1 MKKSQ
6 GLFFKKFDLH
16 VHTPASNCFLEKEIT
31 PEQIVQKAI
40 QMKLS
45 AIAITDHNTGEWVD
59 KIKMA
64 ANKTNLTIFPGVEIT
79 VGDAHNHII
88 AILDVDKTTRDIEEV
103 LTSLEISHTKYGK
116 VDAFSK
122 MSVVEVF
129 EIITG
134 DKYNGIAIPAHIDST
149 NGVFEQMK
157 KAGEARKK
165 VIQHPSLLAVEAV
178 NFQKVAKLL
187 DGNDPIYQSKLAV
200 YQSSDNPYL
209 DGNGNII
216 VSGAYA
222 GKHSIDGIGYRYSYF
237 KVDENIS
244 LESLRQCFI
253 DPEVRIR
260 QSFEYKKRTYPYIKS
275 VKINS
280 GFLSDIEYNFHQGL
294 NSILGAKG
302 VGKSLLVEFIR
313 FALDQES
320 THHEISEDH
329 GEKLIE
335 QLGQYG
341 QVEINICDETGKEFK
356 IIRTYN
362 PAEDNPL
369 ECRDLSTNEIINVD
383 IAQLFPVL
391 FLSQTEIIKIAEDP
405 NEQMKFIDKFF
416 DFYRYRNQIIGL
428 ESELKE
434 LDRKFA
440 ESLNAY
446 HEQKNLSKQLRTSE
460 IELERI
466 SKQLKNPIFDEFA
479 KLEEKDKAFRMQYN
493 FLKIL
498 VEHIDNFERI
508 IKNEEIPEIPK
519 VMSLDPALKR
529 SQEIIKDAMSFLLD
543 GFVTQREK
551 VNKAIQK
558 ISDEYKKWKPT
569 FDEKKSKFQEQVL
582 RIGGD
587 SQKLEE
593 KRTIKV
599 KEIENLEKKLLAIRN
614 KAKQIKE
621 IFKIRNGKLKELK
634 GVYSDYFQARKEKCE
649 YFEKVSNKKLQITII
664 ESTNKDEFQKCL
676 AFLKRGSYLRE
687 WDIEQLSNKVT
698 PYEFILNLLRYDISR
713 TDELK
718 DTNKYIKEI
727 AQITDLPEEKVK
739 NLADHLL
746 NTKSYEE
753 LLLLQ
758 YKAIPQDR
766 PEIKYNIGDN
776 RQANFV
782 PLKNL
787 STGQKCTAMIIL
799 ALSEGIM
806 PIIIDQPEDSLD
818 IRAIWDDMCSKLRSK
833 KEVRQFIFTT
843 HNASVAVASDTDK
856 FMIMTASAT
865 KGEIVFSGAI
875 DNEDVR
881 TEVIKYLEGGLT
893 TYRLKYLKYN
903 IPKKLKK

>member
-1 MKKSQ
+1 MRKTQ
-6 GLFFKKFDLH
+6 GLFFRKFDLH
-16 VHTPASNCFLEKEIT
+16 IHTPASKCFYDKNVT

-59 KIKMA
+59 KIKIA

-88 AILDVDKTTRDIEEV
+88 AILDVDRTTRDIETLLTTVEILPNEFGKTEAFSNKSVAEV
-103 LTSLEISHTKYGK
+103 L
-116 VDAFSK
+116 
-122 MSVVEVF
+122 

-134 DKYNGIAIPAHIDST
+134 DKFEGIAIPAHIDST
-149 NGVFEQMK
+149 NGIFEQMR
-157 KAGEARKK
+157 GMPRKK
-165 VIQHPSLLAVEAV
+165 VIQHPSLLAVEAI
-178 NFQKVAKLL
+178 NFQKVAKFL
-187 DGNDPIYQSKLAV
+187 DGNDPLYGRKLAV
-200 YQSSDNPYL
+200 YQSSDNPYI
-209 DGNGNII
+209 DRDGNII
-216 VSGAYA
+216 INGAYA
-222 GKHSIDGIGYRYSYF
+222 GKHSIEGIGYRYSYF

-260 QSFEYKKRTYPYIKS
+260 QSFEYKKRTYPHIKS

-280 GFLSDIEYNFHQGL
+280 GFLSDIESNFHQGL

-320 THHEISEDH
+320 THREISEDH

-341 QVEINICDETGKEFK
+341 QVEIDICDETGKEFK

-362 PAEDNPL
+362 TTEDNPV
-369 ECRDLSTNEIINVD
+369 ECRDLSTNEIINVN

-405 NEQMKFIDKFF
+405 NEQMNFIDKFF
-416 DFYRYRNQIIGL
+416 DFYRYRNQITGL

-434 LDRKFA
+434 LDRQFS

-446 HEQKNLSKQLRTSE
+446 HEQKNFYKQLITSKV
-460 IELERI
+460 ELERL
-466 SKQLKNPIFDEFA
+466 SRQLKNPIFDDFA
-479 KLEEKDKAFRMQYN
+479 KLEEKDKAFRIQYN

-519 VMSLDPALKR
+519 ALSLDPALKR
-529 SQEIIKDAMSFLLD
+529 TQDTVKNTMSFLLE
-543 GFVTQREK
+543 GFVTQSEK

-558 ISDEYKKWKPT
+558 IFDEYKNWKPA
-569 FDEKKSKFQEQVL
+569 FDKKKSKFQEQVL
-582 RIGGD
+582 RMGGD

-621 IFKIRNGKLKELK
+621 IFKIRDGKLEELK
-634 GVYSDYFQARKEKCE
+634 RVYFDYFQARKEKCE
-649 YFEKVSNKKLQITII
+649 YFEKVSNKKLQVTII
-664 ESTNKDEFQKCL
+664 ESTNKDEFQRCL

-687 WDIEQLSNKVT
+687 WEIEQLSNKVT
-698 PYEFILNLLRYDISR
+698 PYDFILNLLRYDISR
-713 TDELK
+713 IDELK
-718 DTNKYIKEI
+718 DTNKYIKKI
-727 AQITDLPEEKVK
+727 AQMTDLPEEKVK

-758 YKAIPQDR
+758 YKAFPQDR

-776 RQANFV
+776 RQVNYV

-818 IRAIWDDMCSKLRSK
+818 IRAIWDDMCSKLRSR

-856 FMIMTASAT
+856 FMIMVASAT
-865 KGEIVFSGAI
+865 KGEIVLSGAI

-881 TEVIKYLEGGLT
+881 SEVIKYLEGGLT

-903 IPKKLKK
+903 IPKKLKE

>member
-1 MKKSQ
+1 MRKTQ

-16 VHTPASNCFLEKEIT
+16 IHTPASKCFYDKNVT

-40 QMKLS
+40 QMKLN

-59 KIKMA
+59 KIKIA

-88 AILDVDKTTRDIEEV
+88 ALLDIDKTTRDIEDL
-103 LTSLEISHTKYGK
+103 LTTVGILHNEFGK
-116 VDAFSK
+116 TESFSK
-122 MSVVEVF
+122 KSVTKVIEV
-129 EIITG
+129 ITG
-134 DKYNGIAIPAHIDST
+134 EKFEGIAVPAHIDST

-157 KAGEARKK
+157 GMPRKE
-165 VIQHPSLLAVEAV
+165 VIQHPKLLAVEAV
-178 NFQKVAKLL
+178 NFQKVFKFLN
-187 DGNDPIYQSKLAV
+187 GNDPLYERKLAV
-200 YQSSDNPYL
+200 YQSSDNPYI
-209 DGNGNII
+209 DRNGNII
-216 VSGAYA
+216 ITGSYA
-222 GKHSIDGIGYRYSYF
+222 GKHSIYGIGYRYSYF
-237 KVDENIS
+237 KVDKNIS

-260 QSFEYKKRTYPYIKS
+260 QSFEYKKRTYPHIKS

-280 GFLSDIEYNFHQGL
+280 GFLSDIESNFHQGL

-302 VGKSLLVEFIR
+302 VGKSLLIEFIR

-320 THHEISEDH
+320 THNEINEDH
-329 GEKLIE
+329 KEKLKK

-341 QVEINICDETGKEFK
+341 RVEINICDETGKEFE

-369 ECRDLSTNEIINVD
+369 ECKDVSTNEILNVN

-391 FLSQTEIIKIAEDP
+391 FLSQTEIIKIAEDS
-405 NEQMKFIDKFF
+405 NEQMMFIDKFF
-416 DFYRYRNQIIGL
+416 DFYRYRNQISGL

-434 LDRKFA
+434 LDREFA
-440 ESLNAY
+440 DSLKAF
-446 HEQKNLSKQLRTSE
+446 HEQKDFHKQLKTSK
-460 IELERI
+460 IELERL
-466 SKQLKNPIFDEFA
+466 SKQLKNPIFDGFT
-479 KLEEKDKAFRMQYN
+479 KLEEKDKIFRIQYN

-498 VEHIDNFERI
+498 IEHINNFERV
-508 IKNEEIPEIPK
+508 IKNEEISEMPK
-519 VMSLDPALKR
+519 VISLDPALKR
-529 SQEIIKDAMSFLLD
+529 TQDTVKNTKSFLLEN
-543 GFVTQREK
+543 FVTQREK
-551 VNKAIQK
+551 VNKAIK
-558 ISDEYKKWKPT
+558 NIFDEYKNWKPT

-582 RIGGD
+582 RMGGD

-593 KRTIKV
+593 KRTVKV
-599 KEIENLEKKLLAIRN
+599 KEIENIEKKLLSIRN
-614 KAKQIKE
+614 KANQIKE
-621 IFKIRNGKLKELK
+621 ISKIRNEKLKELK
-634 GVYSDYFQARKEKCE
+634 KIYHDYFQARKEKCE
-649 YFEKVSNKKLQITII
+649 YFEKVSKNKLQITII
-664 ESTNKDEFQKCL
+664 ESTNKDEFQRCL

-713 TDELK
+713 TDELGNA
-718 DTNKYIKEI
+718 NKHIKEI
-727 AQITDLPEEKVK
+727 AQITNLAEEKVK

-746 NTKSYEE
+746 NSKSYEE

-766 PEIKYNIGDN
+766 PEIKYNIGDS
-776 RQANFV
+776 QKPNFV
-782 PLKNL
+782 NLNNL
-787 STGQKCTAMIIL
+787 STGQKCAAMIIL

-843 HNASVAVASDTDK
+843 HNASIAVASDTDK
-856 FMIMTASAT
+856 FIIMTASAT
-865 KGEIVFSGAI
+865 LGEIAFSGAI
-875 DNEDVR
+875 DNEYVR
-881 TEVIKYLEGGLT
+881 SEVIKYLEGGLT
-893 TYRLKYLKYN
+893 TYKLKYLKYN

>member
-1 MKKSQ
+1 MRKTQ
-6 GLFFKKFDLH
+6 GLFFRKFDLH

-59 KIKMA
+59 KIKIA

-79 VGDAHNHII
+79 AGDAHNHII

-103 LTSLEISHTKYGK
+103 LTSLGISHTKYGK

-165 VIQHPSLLAVEAV
+165 VIQHSSLLAVEAV

-187 DGNDPIYQSKLAV
+187 DGNDPIYQRKLAV

-209 DGNGNII
+209 DENGNII

-222 GKHSIDGIGYRYSYF
+222 GKHSIEGIGYRYSYF
-237 KVDENIS
+237 KVDGNIS

-253 DPEVRIR
+253 DPEVRIK

-329 GEKLIE
+329 GEKLTE

-416 DFYRYRNQIIGL
+416 DFYRYRNQIVGL

-446 HEQKNLSKQLRTSE
+446 HEQKNFYKQLITSKV
-460 IELERI
+460 ELERL

-498 VEHIDNFERI
+498 V
-508 IKNEEIPEIPK
+508 
-519 VMSLDPALKR
+519 
-529 SQEIIKDAMSFLLD
+529 
-543 GFVTQREK
+543 
-551 VNKAIQK
+551 
-558 ISDEYKKWKPT
+558 
-569 FDEKKSKFQEQVL
+569 
-582 RIGGD
+582 
-587 SQKLEE
+587 
-593 KRTIKV
+593 
-599 KEIENLEKKLLAIRN
+599 
-614 KAKQIKE
+614 
-621 IFKIRNGKLKELK
+621 
-634 GVYSDYFQARKEKCE
+634 
-649 YFEKVSNKKLQITII
+649 
-664 ESTNKDEFQKCL
+664 
-676 AFLKRGSYLRE
+676 
-687 WDIEQLSNKVT
+687 
-698 PYEFILNLLRYDISR
+698 
-713 TDELK
+713 
-718 DTNKYIKEI
+718 
-727 AQITDLPEEKVK
+727 
-739 NLADHLL
+739 
-746 NTKSYEE
+746 
-753 LLLLQ
+753 
-758 YKAIPQDR
+758 
-766 PEIKYNIGDN
+766 
-776 RQANFV
+776 
-782 PLKNL
+782 
-787 STGQKCTAMIIL
+787 
-799 ALSEGIM
+799 
-806 PIIIDQPEDSLD
+806 
-818 IRAIWDDMCSKLRSK
+818 
-833 KEVRQFIFTT
+833 
-843 HNASVAVASDTDK
+843 
-856 FMIMTASAT
+856 
-865 KGEIVFSGAI
+865 
-875 DNEDVR
+875 
-881 TEVIKYLEGGLT
+881 
-893 TYRLKYLKYN
+893 
-903 IPKKLKK
+903 

>member
-1 MKKSQ
+1 MRKTQ
-6 GLFFKKFDLH
+6 GLFFRKFDLH
-16 VHTPASNCFLEKEIT
+16 IHTPASKCFYDKSIT
-31 PEQIVQKAI
+31 PEQIVKKSI
-40 QMKLS
+40 QMGLS
-45 AIAITDHNTGEWVD
+45 AIAITDHNSGKWIDEV
-59 KIKMA
+59 KKA
-64 ANKTNLTIFPGVEIT
+64 AKGTNLTVFPGVEIT

-88 AILDVDKTTRDIEEV
+88 AILDVDKTTGDIEDLLAKV
-103 LTSLEISHTKYGK
+103 EIFRNKHGK
-116 VDAFSK
+116 EDAFSS
-122 MSVVEVF
+122 MSVVEVI
-129 EIITG
+129 EIITSE
-134 DKYNGIAIPAHIDST
+134 KFEGIAIPAHIDST
-149 NGVFEQMK
+149 NGIFVQMQ
-157 KAGEARKK
+157 GMPRKK
-165 VIQHPSLLAVEAV
+165 IIKHSSLLAVEAV

-187 DGNDPIYQSKLAV
+187 DGNDPIYKRKLAV

-209 DGNGNII
+209 DENGNII
-216 VSGAYA
+216 VSGANA
-222 GKHSIDGIGYRYSYF
+222 GKHSIDGIGYRCSYF
-237 KVDENIS
+237 KVDENIL

-260 QSFEYKKRTYPYIKS
+260 QSFEYKKRTYPHIKS

-280 GFLSDIEYNFHQGL
+280 GFLSDIESNFHQGL

-302 VGKSLLVEFIR
+302 VGKSLLIEFIR

-329 GEKLIE
+329 KEKLMK
-335 QLGQYG
+335 QLSQYG
-341 QVEINICDETGKEFK
+341 QVEINIYDETGKEFK

-362 PAEDNPL
+362 PAEDDPL
-369 ECRDLSTNEIINVD
+369 ECRDLSTNEIVNVD

-391 FLSQTEIIKIAEDP
+391 FLSQTEIIKIAEDS

-440 ESLNAY
+440 ESLKAY
-446 HEQKNLSKQLRTSE
+446 HEQKDFYKQLETSKV
-460 IELERI
+460 ELERL

-479 KLEEKDKAFRMQYN
+479 KLEEKDKVFRIQYN

-498 VEHIDNFERI
+498 IEHIDNFQRV

-529 SQEIIKDAMSFLLD
+529 TQDTVKNTMSFLLE

-551 VNKAIQK
+551 VNKAIK
-558 ISDEYKKWKPT
+558 NIFDEYKNWKPA
-569 FDEKKSKFQEQVL
+569 FDEKKSRFQEQVL
-582 RIGGD
+582 RMGGD

-593 KRTIKV
+593 KRTVKV
-599 KEIENLEKKLLAIRN
+599 KEIENLEKKLLSIRN

-621 IFKIRNGKLKELK
+621 ISKIRNGKLKELK
-634 GVYSDYFQARKEKCE
+634 RVYHDYFQARKEKCE
-649 YFEKVSNKKLQITII
+649 YFEKVSKKKLQITII
-664 ESTNKDEFQKCL
+664 ESTNKDEFQRCL

-698 PYEFILNLLRYDISR
+698 PSEFILNLLRYDISR

-727 AQITDLPEEKVK
+727 AQITDLAEEKVK

-776 RQANFV
+776 REANFV

-818 IRAIWDDMCSKLRSK
+818 IRAIWDDMCSKLRSR

-865 KGEIVFSGAI
+865 KGEIVLSGAI

-881 TEVIKYLEGGLT
+881 LEVINYLEGGLT

-903 IPKKLKK
+903 IPKKLKD

>member
-1 MKKSQ
+1 MRKTQ

-16 VHTPASNCFLEKEIT
+16 IHTPASKCFNNKNVT

-40 QMKLS
+40 QMELS

-59 KIKMA
+59 KIKIA
-64 ANKTNLTIFPGVEIT
+64 AKETNLIVFPGVEIT

-88 AILDVDKTTRDIEEV
+88 AILDVDKTTRDIEDLLSKV
-103 LTSLEISHTKYGK
+103 DIFCNKRGK
-116 VDAFSK
+116 EDAFSS
-122 MSVVEVF
+122 MSVVEVI
-129 EIITG
+129 EIIASE
-134 DKYNGIAIPAHIDST
+134 KFEGIAIPAHIDST
-149 NGVFEQMK
+149 NGIFVQMQ
-157 KAGEARKK
+157 GMPRKK
-165 VIQHPSLLAVEAV
+165 IIKHSSLLAVEAV

-187 DGNDPIYQSKLAV
+187 DGNDPIYKRKLAV

-209 DGNGNII
+209 DENGNVI
-216 VSGAYA
+216 VSGANA
-222 GKHSIDGIGYRYSYF
+222 GKHSIDGIGYRCSYF

-260 QSFEYKKRTYPYIKS
+260 QSFEYKKRTYPHINS

-280 GFLSDIEYNFHQGL
+280 GFLSDIESSFHQGL

-302 VGKSLLVEFIR
+302 VGKSLLIEFIR

-320 THHEISEDH
+320 TQNEIKEDH
-329 GEKLIE
+329 EEKLVK

-341 QVEINICDETGKEFK
+341 QVEINICDETGKEFR

-362 PAEDNPL
+362 PAEDNPF
-369 ECRDLSTNEIINVD
+369 ECRDLSTNEIVNAG

-416 DFYRYRNQIIGL
+416 DFYRYQNQIIEL
-428 ESELKE
+428 EYELKE

-440 ESLNAY
+440 ESLKAY
-446 HEQKNLSKQLRTSE
+446 HEQKNFCKQLGTSK
-460 IELERI
+460 IELERL
-466 SKQLKNPIFDEFA
+466 SKQLKNPIFEEFT
-479 KLEEKDKAFRMQYN
+479 KLEEKDKAFRMQDN
-493 FLKIL
+493 FLKIII
-498 VEHIDNFERI
+498 EHIDNFKRI
-508 IKNEEIPEIPK
+508 IKSEEMPEIPK

-529 SQEIIKDAMSFLLD
+529 SQEVMKDSMSFLLD

-551 VNKAIQK
+551 LNKAIQK

-569 FDEKKSKFQEQVL
+569 FDEKKSKFQEKVL
-582 RIGGD
+582 RMGGD

-614 KAKQIKE
+614 KANQIKE
-621 IFKIRNGKLKELK
+621 IFKIRSGKLEELK
-634 GVYSDYFQARKEKCE
+634 KVYSDYFQARKEKCE
-649 YFEKVSNKKLQITII
+649 YFEKISNRKLQITII
-664 ESTNKDEFQKCL
+664 ESTNKDEFQRCV

-687 WDIEQLSNKVT
+687 WDIEQLSNKIT

-727 AQITDLPEEKVK
+727 AQITDLSEEKVK

-776 RQANFV
+776 RKANFI

-818 IRAIWDDMCSKLRSK
+818 IRTIWDDMCSKLRSR

-881 TEVIKYLEGGLT
+881 LEVINYLEGGLT

-903 IPKKLKK
+903 ISKKLKK

>member
-1 MKKSQ
+1 MRKTQ

-16 VHTPASNCFLEKEIT
+16 IHTPASKCFYNKNVT

-40 QMKLS
+40 QMKLG

-59 KIKMA
+59 EIKIA
-64 ANKTNLTIFPGVEIT
+64 AEGTNLTVFPGVEIT

-88 AILDVDKTTRDIEEV
+88 AILDVDKTTRDIEDLLSKV
-103 LTSLEISHTKYGK
+103 DIFCNKRGK
-116 VDAFSK
+116 EDAFSS
-122 MSVVEVF
+122 MSVVEVI
-129 EIITG
+129 EIIASE
-134 DKYNGIAIPAHIDST
+134 KFEGIAIPAHIDST
-149 NGVFEQMK
+149 NGIFVQMR
-157 KAGEARKK
+157 GMPRKK
-165 VIQHPSLLAVEAV
+165 VIKHSSLLAVEAV
-178 NFQKVAKLL
+178 NFQRVAKLL
-187 DGNDPIYQSKLAV
+187 DGNDPIYQRKLAV
-200 YQSSDNPYL
+200 YQSSDNPCI
-209 DGNGNII
+209 DRDGNII
-216 VSGAYA
+216 ISGLYA
-222 GKHSIDGIGYRYSYF
+222 GKHSIGGIGSRYSYF

-260 QSFEYKKRTYPYIKS
+260 QSFEYKERTYPYIKS
-275 VKINS
+275 LKINS
-280 GFLSDIEYNFHQGL
+280 GFLRDIEYNFHQGL

-320 THHEISEDH
+320 THPEISEDH

-369 ECRDLSTNEIINVD
+369 ECKDLSTNEIISVD

-391 FLSQTEIIKIAEDP
+391 FLSQTEIIKITEDS

-434 LDRKFA
+434 LDRKYA
-440 ESLNAY
+440 ESLKAY
-446 HEQKNLSKQLRTSE
+446 HEQKNFYKQLRTFKV
-460 IELERI
+460 ELERL
-466 SKQLKNPIFDEFA
+466 SKQLKNPIFNDFA

-498 VEHIDNFERI
+498 VEHIDNFERT

-519 VMSLDPALKR
+519 AMSLDPALKR
-529 SQEIIKDAMSFLLD
+529 SQDTVKNVMSFLLE

-551 VNKAIQK
+551 GNKAIQK
-558 ISDEYKKWKPT
+558 ILDEYKNWKPT

-582 RIGGD
+582 RMGGN

-599 KEIENLEKKLLAIRN
+599 KEIENLEKKLLSVRN

-621 IFKIRNGKLKELK
+621 ISKIRKGKLEELK
-634 GVYSDYFQARKEKCE
+634 RVYNDYFQARKEKCE

-664 ESTNKDEFQKCL
+664 ESTNKDEFQRCL

-687 WDIEQLSNKVT
+687 WDIEQLTNKVM
-698 PYEFILNLLRYDISR
+698 PYEFILNLFRYDISR

-727 AQITDLPEEKVK
+727 AQIADLPEEKVK

-799 ALSEGIM
+799 ALSEGNM

-818 IRAIWDDMCSKLRSK
+818 IRAIWDDMCSKLRSI

-881 TEVIKYLEGGLT
+881 SEVIKYLEGGLT

>member
-1 MKKSQ
+1 MRKTQ
-6 GLFFKKFDLH
+6 GLFFRKFDLH
-16 VHTPASNCFLEKEIT
+16 IHTPASKCFYDKNVT
-31 PEQIVQKAI
+31 PEQIVEKAI

-45 AIAITDHNTGEWVD
+45 AIAITDHNSGKWIDEVKKATKG
-59 KIKMA
+59 
-64 ANKTNLTIFPGVEIT
+64 TNLTVFPGVEIT

-88 AILDVDKTTRDIEEV
+88 AILDVDKTTRDIEDL
-103 LTSLEISHTKYGK
+103 LTTVGILHNEFGK
-116 VDAFSK
+116 TEAFSQK
-122 MSVVEVF
+122 SVTEVF

-134 DKYNGIAIPAHIDST
+134 AKFEGIAIPAHIDST
-149 NGVFEQMK
+149 NGIFEQMR
-157 KAGEARKK
+157 GMPRKE

-178 NFQKVAKLL
+178 NFQKVARFL
-187 DGNDPIYQSKLAV
+187 DGNDPLYERKLAV
-200 YQSSDNPYL
+200 YQSSDNPYV
-209 DGNGNII
+209 DRNGDII
-216 VSGAYA
+216 VSGAVA

-260 QSFEYKKRTYPYIKS
+260 QSFEYKKRTYPYIKF

-280 GFLSDIEYNFHQGL
+280 GFLSDIESNFHQGL

-302 VGKSLLVEFIR
+302 VGKSLLIEFVR

-320 THHEISEDH
+320 THHEVSEDH
-329 GEKLIE
+329 KEKLKK

-341 QVEINICDETGKEFK
+341 QVEINIYDETGKEFK

-369 ECRDLSTNEIINVD
+369 ECRDLSTNEIVNVD

-391 FLSQTEIIKIAEDP
+391 FLSQTEIIKIAEDSD
-405 NEQMKFIDKFF
+405 EQMKFIDKFF

-440 ESLNAY
+440 ESLKAY
-446 HEQKNLSKQLRTSE
+446 HEQKDFYKQLKTSKIELERLSKQL
-460 IELERI
+460 I
-466 SKQLKNPIFDEFA
+466 NPIFDEFA
-479 KLEEKDKAFRMQYN
+479 KLEEKDKVFRIQYN

-498 VEHIDNFERI
+498 IEHIDNFQRI

-529 SQEIIKDAMSFLLD
+529 TQDTIKNTMSFLLESS
-543 GFVTQREK
+543 VTQREK
-551 VNKAIQK
+551 VNKEIK
-558 ISDEYKKWKPT
+558 NILDEYKNWKPA
-569 FDEKKSKFQEQVL
+569 FDEKKSRFQEQVL
-582 RIGGD
+582 RMGGD

-593 KRTIKV
+593 KRTLKV
-599 KEIENLEKKLLAIRN
+599 KEIENLEKKLLSIRN
-614 KAKQIKE
+614 RAKQIKE
-621 IFKIRNGKLKELK
+621 ISKIRNGKLKELER
-634 GVYSDYFQARKEKCE
+634 VYRDYFQARKKKCE
-649 YFEKVSNKKLQITII
+649 YFEKISKKKLQITII
-664 ESTNKDEFQKCL
+664 ESTNKDEFQRCL

-698 PYEFILNLLRYDISR
+698 PNEFILNLLRYDISR
-713 TDELK
+713 TGELK

-727 AQITDLPEEKVK
+727 AQITNLTEEKVK

-776 RQANFV
+776 KKAKFV

-833 KEVRQFIFTT
+833 KEIRQFIFTT

-865 KGEIVFSGAI
+865 KGEIVLSGAI
-875 DNEDVR
+875 DNEDVKS
-881 TEVIKYLEGGLT
+881 EVIKYLEGGLT

>member
-1 MKKSQ
+1 MGKSK

-16 VHTPASNCFLEKEIT
+16 VHTPASKCFYDKNIT

-59 KIKMA
+59 KIKIA

-88 AILDVDKTTRDIEEV
+88 AILDKDKTTRDIEEV
-103 LTSLEISHTKYGK
+103 LTSLGISHDKYGK
-116 VDAFSK
+116 EDAFSK

-157 KAGEARKK
+157 KAGEARKN
-165 VIQHPSLLAVEAV
+165 VIQHSSLLAVEAV
-178 NFQKVAKLL
+178 NFQKVIKLL
-187 DGNDPIYQSKLAV
+187 DGNDPTYQRKLAV

-209 DGNGNII
+209 DENRNVI

-222 GKHSIDGIGYRYSYF
+222 GKHSIGGIGFKYSYF

-260 QSFEYKKRTYPYIKS
+260 QSFEYKIRTYPYIKG

-280 GFLSDIEYNFHQGL
+280 GFLSDIETNFHQGL

-302 VGKSLLVEFIR
+302 VGKSLLIEFIR

-320 THHEISEDH
+320 THHEIIEDH
-329 GEKLIE
+329 KEKLIK

-341 QVEINICDETGKEFK
+341 QVKINICDEIGKEFK
-356 IIRTYN
+356 VIRTYN

-369 ECRDLSTNEIINVD
+369 ECRDLSTNEIVNVD

-391 FLSQTEIIKIAEDP
+391 FLSQTEIIKMAEDS

-416 DFYRYRNQIIGL
+416 DFYRYRNQIGGL
-428 ESELKE
+428 ETELKE

-440 ESLNAY
+440 ESLMAY
-446 HEQKNLSKQLRTSE
+446 HEQKDFYKQQKTFE
-460 IELERI
+460 VELERL
-466 SKQLKNPIFDEFA
+466 SKQLKNPIFDEFT
-479 KLEEKDKAFRMQYN
+479 KLEEKDKVFRIQYN

-498 VEHIDNFERI
+498 IEHIDNFERI
-508 IKNEEIPEIPK
+508 IKNEEISEIPK
-519 VMSLDPALKR
+519 VISLDPALKR
-529 SQEIIKDAMSFLLD
+529 TQDTVKNTMSFLLE

-551 VNKAIQK
+551 VNEAIK
-558 ISDEYKKWKPT
+558 NISGEYKKWKPD
-569 FDEKKSKFQEQVL
+569 FDEKKLRFQEQVV
-582 RIGGD
+582 RMGGD

-593 KRTIKV
+593 KRTIKA
-599 KEIENLEKKLLAIRN
+599 KEIENLEIKLLSIRN
-614 KAKQIKE
+614 KAKQIKD
-621 IFKIRNGKLKELK
+621 IFKIRDKKLIELK
-634 GVYSDYFQARKEKCE
+634 GVYSDYFQARKQKCE
-649 YFEKVSNKKLQITII
+649 YFEKVSNKKLKITII
-664 ESTNKDEFQKCL
+664 ESTNKDEFQRYL
-676 AFLKRGSYLRE
+676 AFLKKGSYLRE
-687 WDIEQLSNKVT
+687 LDIEQLSNKVT

-718 DTNKYIKEI
+718 DTNKYIKKI
-727 AQITDLPEEKVK
+727 AQMTDLPEEKVK

-776 RQANFV
+776 GQASFV

-818 IRAIWDDMCSKLRSK
+818 IRAIWDDMCSKLRST

-865 KGEIVFSGAI
+865 KGEIVLSGAI

-903 IPKKLKK
+903 ISKKLKK

>member
-1 MKKSQ
+1 MSKTQ
-6 GLFFKKFDLH
+6 GLFFRKFDLH
-16 VHTPASNCFLEKEIT
+16 IHTPASKCFYNKNVT
-31 PEQIVQKAI
+31 PEQIVQKAV

-59 KIKMA
+59 KIKIA
-64 ANKTNLTIFPGVEIT
+64 AKGTNLIVFPGVEIT

-88 AILDVDKTTRDIEEV
+88 AILDVDKTTRDIEDLLSKV
-103 LTSLEISHTKYGK
+103 DIFCNKRGK
-116 VDAFSK
+116 EDAFSS
-122 MSVVEVF
+122 MSVVEVI
-129 EIITG
+129 EIIASE
-134 DKYNGIAIPAHIDST
+134 KFEGIAIPAHIDST
-149 NGVFEQMK
+149 NGIFVQMR
-157 KAGEARKK
+157 GMPRKK
-165 VIQHPSLLAVEAV
+165 VIKHSSLLAVEAV

-187 DGNDPIYQSKLAV
+187 DGNDPIYQRKLAV
-200 YQSSDNPYL
+200 YQSSDNPCI
-209 DGNGNII
+209 DRDGNII
-216 VSGAYA
+216 ISGLYA
-222 GKHSIDGIGYRYSYF
+222 GKHSIGGIGSRYSYF

-260 QSFEYKKRTYPYIKS
+260 QSFEYKKRTYQYIKS

-341 QVEINICDETGKEFK
+341 QVKINICDETGKEFK

-416 DFYRYRNQIIGL
+416 DFYRYRNQIIEL

-446 HEQKNLSKQLRTSE
+446 HEQKNFYKQLITSKV
-460 IELERI
+460 ELERLL
-466 SKQLKNPIFDEFA
+466 KQLKKPIFAEFA

-529 SQEIIKDAMSFLLD
+529 SQETIKDAMSFLLD

-558 ISDEYKKWKPT
+558 ISDEYKKWEPT

-649 YFEKVSNKKLQITII
+649 YFELVSNQKLQITII
-664 ESTNKDEFQKCL
+664 ESTNRDEFQKCL

-687 WDIEQLSNKVT
+687 CDIEQLSNKVT
-698 PYEFILNLLRYDISR
+698 PYEFILNLLRYDIFR

-776 RQANFV
+776 RQENFV
-782 PLKNL
+782 LLKNL

-799 ALSEGIM
+799 ALSEGTM

-818 IRAIWDDMCSKLRSK
+818 IRAIWDDMCSKLRSI

-865 KGEIVFSGAI
+865 KGEIVLSGAI

-881 TEVIKYLEGGLT
+881 SEVIKYLEGGLT

>member
-1 MKKSQ
+1 MKKTQ

-16 VHTPASNCFLEKEIT
+16 VHTPASKCFYDKNVT

-45 AIAITDHNTGEWVD
+45 AIAITDHNTGEWID
-59 KIKMA
+59 KIKIA

-88 AILDVDKTTRDIEEV
+88 AILDVDKTTRDIEAL
-103 LTSLEISHTKYGK
+103 LTTVEILPNEFGK
-116 VDAFSK
+116 TEAFSK
-122 MSVVEVF
+122 QSVTEVL

-134 DKYNGIAIPAHIDST
+134 DKFEGIAIPAHIDST
-149 NGVFEQMK
+149 NGIFEQM
-157 KAGEARKK
+157 GGMPRKK

-187 DGNDPIYQSKLAV
+187 DGNDPIYQRKLAV
-200 YQSSDNPYL
+200 YQSSDNPYI
-209 DGNGNII
+209 DRDGNII
-216 VSGAYA
+216 ISGPYA
-222 GKHSIDGIGYRYSYF
+222 GKHNVEGIGYRYSYF

-253 DPEVRIR
+253 DPEVRIK
-260 QSFEYKKRTYPYIKS
+260 QSFEYKKRTYPHIKS

-280 GFLSDIEYNFHQGL
+280 GFLSDIESNFHQGL

-302 VGKSLLVEFIR
+302 VGKSLLIEFIR

-329 GEKLIE
+329 KEKLMKQI
-335 QLGQYG
+335 GQYG

-369 ECRDLSTNEIINVD
+369 ECRDLSTNEIVNVD

-391 FLSQTEIIKIAEDP
+391 FLSQTEIIKIAEDS

-434 LDRKFA
+434 LDRKFS
-440 ESLNAY
+440 ESLKAY
-446 HEQKNLSKQLRTSE
+446 HEQKDFYKQLETSK
-460 IELERI
+460 IELERL

-479 KLEEKDKAFRMQYN
+479 KLEEKDKVFRIQYN

-498 VEHIDNFERI
+498 IEHIGNFERI

-529 SQEIIKDAMSFLLD
+529 TQDTVKNTMSFLLE
-543 GFVTQREK
+543 GFVTQHKK
-551 VNKAIQK
+551 VNEAINN
-558 ISDEYKKWKPT
+558 ILDEYKNWKPA
-569 FDEKKSKFQEQVL
+569 FDEKKSRFQEQVL
-582 RIGGD
+582 RMGGD

-599 KEIENLEKKLLAIRN
+599 KEIENLEKKLLSIRN

-621 IFKIRNGKLKELK
+621 ISKIRNGKLKELK
-634 GVYSDYFQARKEKCE
+634 RVYYDYFQARKEKCE
-649 YFEKVSNKKLQITII
+649 YFEKVSKKKLQITII
-664 ESTNKDEFQKCL
+664 ESTNKDEFQRCL

-698 PYEFILNLLRYDISR
+698 PYEFIINLLRYDISQ

-776 RQANFV
+776 KKVNFV

-818 IRAIWDDMCSKLRSK
+818 IRAIWDDMCSKLRSR

-856 FMIMTASAT
+856 FMIMIASAT
-865 KGEIVFSGAI
+865 KGEIILSGAI

-903 IPKKLKK
+903 ISKKLKK